1 MQQYIIVKI
10 VERRLREVM
19 EKTEAPVEKTRGHG
33 YPLMLYYLTE
43 YPDFYKGDDDFLEGY
58 DDIRIPL
65 SAALYKR
72 PPTTCSTPGKMRPG
86 GYTKTGKYKP
96 AKYIP
101 SKLDKR
107 VGK

>member
-65 SAALYKR
+65 SAALSKR
-72 PPTTCSTPGKMRPG
+72 PPTTCYTK
-86 GYTKTGKYKP
+86 GYTRKAGYTRTGKYKP
-96 AKYIP
+96 AKWIP
-101 SKLDKR
+101 AKTDKR
-107 VGK
+107 AGR